1 MALAI
6 CDLEG
11 RVKGMIHIL
20 DLFRLYPVLPQDP
33 WYQLLNSCYLGF
45 FVQLGVFHEVSLLG
59 VAGVEGF
66 RLNWG
71 KPKTAGFGTGKS
83 IDLSEV
89 LHVSTKV
96 RLVSGFQRR

>member
-1 MALAI
+1 MA
-6 CDLEG
+6 
-11 RVKGMIHIL
+11 
-20 DLFRLYPVLPQDP
+20 
-33 WYQLLNSCYLGF
+33 S
-45 FVQLGVFHEVSLLG
+45 
-59 VAGVEGF
+59 F

-71 KPKTAGFGTGKS
+71 KPKTAGFGAGKP

>member
-1 MALAI
+1 
-6 CDLEG
+6 
-11 RVKGMIHIL
+11 MIDIL
-20 DLFRLYPVLPQDP
+20 YRGSLDTVLPQDP
-33 WYQLLNSCYLGF
+33 WHQLLNSCYLGV

-59 VAGVEGF
+59 VAGVGGF

-71 KPKTAGFGTGKS
+71 KPKTAGFGAGKS